1 MKVLAINGSPRP
13 TGNTSIL
20 IRAVL
25 DELEKEGIKTETI
38 QLGGQPVR
46 GCVACMKCLKEKNK
60 RCANNDDNMNEYIE
74 KMIAADGI
82 LLGSPTYFA
91 DVSSE
96 IKALIDRAGYVSRV
110 NGSLFKRKVGAA
122 VVAMRRA
129 GSVHAFDTMNHLFTI
144 SEMII
149 PSSSYWNMGV
159 GLKPGDVKD
168 DKEGMETMRILGE
181 NMAWLLKKLHP

>member
-1 MKVLAINGSPRP
+1 MKVIAINGSPRQG
-13 TGNTSIL
+13 GNTSIL
-20 IRAVL
+20 LERVL
-25 DELEKEGIKTETI
+25 AELEKEGIETETL
-38 QLGGQPVR
+38 QLGGQLIQ
-46 GCVACMKCLKEKNK
+46 GCTACMKCLKAKNR
-60 RCANNDDNMNEYIE
+60 RCANDDDKMNEYLE

-91 DVSSE
+91 DVSTE

-110 NGSLFKRKVGAA
+110 NGGLLRRKVGAA

-149 PSSSYWNMGV
+149 PSSSYWNIGV

-168 DKEGMETMRILGE
+168 DQEGMETMRILGE
-181 NMAWLLKKLHP
+181 NMAWLLKKIHQ

>member
-1 MKVLAINGSPRP
+1 MKVIAFNGSPRK

-25 DELEKEGIKTETI
+25 DELEKEGIETETI
-38 QLGGQPVR
+38 QLGGQALQ
-46 GCVACMKCLKEKNK
+46 GCMACMKCLKEKNR
-60 RCANNDDNMNEYIE
+60 RCANKDDAMNEYIA
-74 KMIAADGI
+74 KMIEADGI

-91 DVSSE
+91 DVSTE
-96 IKALIDRAGYVSRV
+96 VKALIDRAGYVARV

-122 VVAMRRA
+122 VVAMRRC

-149 PSSSYWNMGV
+149 PGSSYWNMGV
-159 GLKPGDVKD
+159 GLKPGDVRE

>member
-1 MKVLAINGSPRP
+1 MKVLAFNGSPRK

-20 IRAVL
+20 IQAVL
-25 DELEKEGIKTETI
+25 AELEKEGIETETI
-38 QLGGQPVR
+38 QLGGQLLQ
-46 GCVACMKCLKEKNK
+46 GCTACMKCAKEKNQ
-60 RCANNDDNMNEYIE
+60 RCANDDDNMNEYIA
-74 KMIAADGI
+74 KMIEADGI

-91 DVSSE
+91 TVSTE
-96 IKALIDRAGYVSRV
+96 IKALIDRAGFVCRV
-110 NGSLFKRKVGAA
+110 NDSLFKRKVGAG

-129 GSVHAFDTMNHLFTI
+129 GSINAFDTINHLFTI

-181 NMAWLLKKLHP
+181 NMAWLLKKIHQ

>member
-1 MKVLAINGSPRP
+1 MKVIAFNGSPRK

-20 IRAVL
+20 IRTVL
-25 DELEKEGIKTETI
+25 DELEKEGIETETI
-38 QLGGQPVR
+38 QLGGQPIR
-46 GCVACMKCLKEKNK
+46 GCVACMKCLKEKNQ

-91 DVSSE
+91 AVSTE
-96 IKALIDRAGYVSRV
+96 IKALIDRAGYVARV
-110 NGSLFKRKVGAA
+110 NGSLFKRKVGAG

-129 GSVHAFDTMNHLFTI
+129 GSVNVFDSMNHLFTI

-149 PSSSYWNMGV
+149 PGSSYWNMAV
-159 GLKPGDVKD
+159 GLKPGDVKE

-181 NMAWLLKKLHP
+181 NMAWLLKKIHQ

>member
-1 MKVLAINGSPRP
+1 MKVVAFNGSPRK

-25 DELEKEGIKTETI
+25 DELEKEGIETEFVQI
-38 QLGGQPVR
+38 GGQPLR
-46 GCVACMKCLKEKNK
+46 GCVACMKCLKDKNQ
-60 RCANNDDNMNEYIE
+60 RCANDDDNMNEYIE

-91 DVSSE
+91 TVSTE
-96 IKALIDRAGYVSRV
+96 IKALIDRAGYVARV
-110 NGSLFKRKVGAA
+110 NGSLFKRKVGAG

-129 GSVHAFDTMNHLFTI
+129 GSVNVFDTMNHLFTI

-149 PSSSYWNMGV
+149 PASSYWNMGV

-181 NMAWLLKKLHP
+181 NMAWLLKKIHQ

>member
-1 MKVLAINGSPRP
+1 MKVVAFNGSPRK

-20 IRAVL
+20 ISAVL
-25 DELEKEGIKTETI
+25 DELEKEGIETEFVQI
-38 QLGGQPVR
+38 GGQPLR

-60 RCANNDDNMNEYIE
+60 RCANDDDNMNEYIE

-91 DVSSE
+91 TVSTE
-96 IKALIDRAGYVSRV
+96 IKALIDRAGYVARV
-110 NGSLFKRKVGAA
+110 NGSLFKRKVGAG

-129 GSVHAFDTMNHLFTI
+129 GSVNVFDTMNHLFTI
-144 SEMII
+144 SEMVV

-181 NMAWLLKKLHP
+181 NMAWLLKKIHQ

>member
-1 MKVLAINGSPRP
+1 
-13 TGNTSIL
+13 
-20 IRAVL
+20 
-25 DELEKEGIKTETI
+25 
-38 QLGGQPVR
+38 
-46 GCVACMKCLKEKNK
+46 MKCLKAKNK
-60 RCANNDDNMNEYIE
+60 RCANDDDKMNEYIE

-91 DVSSE
+91 DVSTE

-110 NGSLFKRKVGAA
+110 NGGLLRRKVGAA

-129 GSVHAFDTMNHLFTI
+129 GSVQAFDTMNHLFTI

-149 PSSSYWNMGV
+149 PSYSYWNIGV

-168 DKEGMETMRILGE
+168 DQEGMETMRILGE
-181 NMAWLLKKLHP
+181 NMAWLLKKIHQ

>member
-1 MKVLAINGSPRP
+1 MKVVAINGSPRK

-20 IRAVL
+20 IRTVL
-25 DELEKEGIKTETI
+25 AELEKEGIETETL
-38 QLGGQPVR
+38 QLGGLPVR

-60 RCANNDDNMNEYIE
+60 RCANNDDNMNEFIA
-74 KMIAADGI
+74 KMIEADGI

-91 DVSSE
+91 SVSTE

-110 NGSLFKRKVGAA
+110 NGNLFKRKVGAA

-129 GSVHAFDTMNHLFTI
+129 GSVNAFDTMNHLFSI
-144 SEMII
+144 SEMIV

-181 NMAWLLKKLHP
+181 NMAWLLKKLHQ

>member
-1 MKVLAINGSPRP
+1 MKVLAINGSPRK

-25 DELEKEGIKTETI
+25 DELEKEGIETETL
-38 QLGGQPVR
+38 QLGGQLVR

-91 DVSSE
+91 DVSTE

-181 NMAWLLKKLHP
+181 NMAWLLKKIQP

>member
-1 MKVLAINGSPRP
+1 MKVIAFNGSPRK

-25 DELEKEGIKTETI
+25 DELEKEGIETETI
-38 QLGGQPVR
+38 QLGGQALQ
-46 GCVACMKCLKEKNK
+46 GCVACMKCSKEKNR
-60 RCANNDDNMNEYIE
+60 RCANKDDAMNEYIA
-74 KMIAADGI
+74 KMIEADGI

-91 DVSSE
+91 DVSTE
-96 IKALIDRAGYVSRV
+96 VKALIDRAGYVCRA
-110 NGSLFKRKVGAA
+110 NGGLLRRKVGAA

-149 PSSSYWNMGV
+149 PSSSYWNLGV
-159 GLKPGDVKD
+159 GLKPGDVRE

>member
-1 MKVLAINGSPRP
+1 MKVIAFNGSPRK

-20 IRAVL
+20 LRAVL
-25 DELEKEGIKTETI
+25 DELEKEGIETETI
-38 QLGGQPVR
+38 QLGGQLLQ
-46 GCVACMKCLKEKNK
+46 GCVACMKCLKDKNK
-60 RCANNDDNMNEYIE
+60 RCANNDDNMNEYIA
-74 KMIAADGI
+74 KMIEADGI

-91 DVSSE
+91 TVSTE

-110 NGSLFKRKVGAA
+110 NGSLFKRKVGAG

-129 GSVHAFDTMNHLFTI
+129 GSVNVFDTMNHLFTI

-149 PSSSYWNMGV
+149 PGSSYWNMGV

-181 NMAWLLKKLHP
+181 NMAWLLKKIHQ

>member
-1 MKVLAINGSPRP
+1 MKVVAFNGSPRK

-20 IRAVL
+20 LRAVL
-25 DELEKEGIKTETI
+25 AELEKEGIETETI
-38 QLGGQPVR
+38 QLGGQPLR
-46 GCVACMKCLKEKNK
+46 GCVACMKCLKDKNQ
-60 RCANNDDNMNEYIE
+60 RCANNDDNMNEYIG

-91 DVSSE
+91 TVSTE

-129 GSVHAFDTMNHLFTI
+129 GSVNAFDTMNHLFSI
-144 SEMII
+144 SEMIV
-149 PSSSYWNMGV
+149 PSSSYWNLAV
-159 GLKPGDVKD
+159 GLKPGDVKE

-181 NMAWLLKKLHP
+181 NMAWLLKKIHQ

>member
-1 MKVLAINGSPRP
+1 MKVLAINGSPRK

-25 DELEKEGIKTETI
+25 DELEKEGIETETI

-60 RCANNDDNMNEYIE
+60 RCANDDDNMNEYIE

-110 NGSLFKRKVGAA
+110 NGSLLKRKVGAA

>member
-1 MKVLAINGSPRP
+1 MKVIGFNGSPRK

-20 IRAVL
+20 IKAVFA
-25 DELEKEGIKTETI
+25 ELEKEGIETEFI
-38 QLGGQPVR
+38 QLGGQQVR
-46 GCVACMKCLKEKNK
+46 GCVACMKCLKDKNQ

-91 DVSSE
+91 TVSTE
-96 IKALIDRAGYVSRV
+96 IKALIDRAGYVARV
-110 NGSLFKRKVGAA
+110 NDSLFKRKVGAG

-129 GSVHAFDTMNHLFTI
+129 GSVNVFDTMNHLFTI

-149 PSSSYWNMGV
+149 PGSSYWNMAV

-181 NMAWLLKKLHP
+181 NMAWLLKKIHQ